1 MQAAQAAGLQSEAL
15 THAGRAWHDEN
26 VQITDQDITARI
38 RTLELAIEAWATAR
52 GLWFDAG
59 FQTFAERVDGEPGLI
74 PVATILYS
82 DGDLLRFITEDIEG
96 IETEFSDVLKQH
108 GFWYENADGVSLH
121 IYPEEEGPLH
131 QPILDYVRWQ
141 WLCGL
146 IQPDIDDVYEEIYAH
161 FAKRPDDLHRLGWR
175 DLEVLIARSLQHQG
189 FQVDLGPGSNDG
201 GVDIRLLQ
209 RDPLGDLLTLVQ
221 VKRYA
226 PHRKIDALAVQA
238 LHGVAEVE
246 KAHQS
251 LFVTTSAYMPAAK
264 RFADRTNGRMQ
275 LATSQEIVRWCSD
288 ATNGVVKDKSKLVA
302 PDQVSKVMDG
312 LSGGADPRILHANV
326 GVTMIMNAYALVLKE
341 TNHAALLVRL
351 PSFAVDNDGY
361 GQIGHD
367 RPLLDPTNLPVLSAE
382 TVWRSKRET
391 GANGRVSYW
400 DGRNLWAPW
409 DGRPQYFNH
418 LD

>member
-1 MQAAQAAGLQSEAL
+1 MQS
-15 THAGRAWHDEN
+15 
-26 VQITDQDITARI
+26 VDQDVSATI
-38 RTLELAIEAWATAR
+38 RALQHAIEAWAVAR
-52 GLWFDAG
+52 GLWLDAG
-59 FQTFAERVDGEPGLI
+59 FQSFAERVDGEPGPT

-82 DGDLLRFITEDIEG
+82 DGDLLRFITEEIEG
-96 IETEFSDVLKQH
+96 AEAEFSDVLKQH

-121 IYPEEEGPLH
+121 VYPEEEGPLH
-131 QPILDYVRWQ
+131 QPIFDYVHWQ

-146 IQPDIDDVYEEIYAH
+146 IKPDIDDVYEEIYAH
-161 FAKRPDDLHRLGWR
+161 FAKRPDDLYRLGWR

-189 FQVDLGPGSNDG
+189 FEVELGPGSNDG

-251 LFVTTSAYMPAAK
+251 LFVTTSAYLPAAK
-264 RFADRTNGRMQ
+264 RFADRTDGRIS
-275 LATSQEIVRWCSD
+275 LATSQDVRRWCAD
-288 ATNGVVKDKSKLVA
+288 ATDGVVKDKSKLVR
-302 PDQVSKVMDG
+302 PDHVSRVLG
-312 LSGGADPRILHANV
+312 SLAGRADPRILHARV
-326 GVTMIMNAYALVLKE
+326 GARTIMNAYALVLKE

-351 PSFAVDNDGY
+351 PNAVVDHDGY

-367 RPLLDPTNLPVLSAE
+367 RPLLDPANPPVLNAE
-382 TVWRSKRET
+382 TVWRSKREVD
-391 GANGRVSYW
+391 AKGRPSFW
-400 DGRNLWAPW
+400 DGHHLWTPW
-409 DGRPQYFNH
+409 SGALQYFNY

>member
-1 MQAAQAAGLQSEAL
+1 MQLTDQIIVQRIEAL
-15 THAGRAWHDEN
+15 E
-26 VQITDQDITARI
+26 Q
-38 RTLELAIEAWATAR
+38 AIETWATQR
-52 GLWFDAG
+52 DLWFDSG
-59 FQTFAERVDGEPGLI
+59 FQSYAHRVDGEPGPT
-74 PVATILYS
+74 PVATILCS
-82 DGDLLRFITEDIEG
+82 DGNLTRFIAEDIEG
-96 IETEFSDVLKQH
+96 IESEFRAVLERH

-121 IYPEEEGPLH
+121 IYPEEDGPLEK
-131 QPILDYVRWQ
+131 PILDYVRWQ

-189 FQVDLGPGSNDG
+189 FQVELGPGSNDG

-246 KAHQS
+246 SAHQS

-264 RFADRTNGRMQ
+264 RFAERTHGRMQ
-275 LATSQEIVRWCSD
+275 LATSADIAQWCND
-288 ATNGVVKDKSKLVA
+288 ATDGVIKDKSKLVD
-302 PDQVSKVMDG
+302 PSHLSKLVG
-312 LSGGADPRILHANV
+312 SLAGKRDPRIVRANV
-326 GVTMIMNAYALVLKE
+326 GVTMDINAFALVLKE
-341 TNHAALLVRL
+341 TRHAALLMRL
-351 PSFAVDNDGY
+351 PSMKVSGDSLIGY
-361 GQIGHD
+361 EV
-367 RPLLDPTNLPVLSAE
+367 PLLDPTMPPILNSE
-382 TVWRSKRET
+382 TVWRAKRKADD
-391 GANGRVSYW
+391 GNVWYW
-400 DGRNLWAPW
+400 DGRHHYSSW
-409 DGRPQYFNH
+409 DGNPQHFNY

>member
-1 MQAAQAAGLQSEAL
+1 
-15 THAGRAWHDEN
+15 
-26 VQITDQDITARI
+26 
-38 RTLELAIEAWATAR
+38 
-52 GLWFDAG
+52 
-59 FQTFAERVDGEPGLI
+59 
-74 PVATILYS
+74 
-82 DGDLLRFITEDIEG
+82 
-96 IETEFSDVLKQH
+96 
-108 GFWYENADGVSLH
+108 
-121 IYPEEEGPLH
+121 
-131 QPILDYVRWQ
+131 
-141 WLCGL
+141 L

-341 TNHAALLVRL
+341 TNHAALLLRL
-351 PSFAVDNDGY
+351 PNFAVDGDGY

-367 RPLLDPTNLPVLSAE
+367 RPLLDPTNLPILSAE
-382 TVWRSKRET
+382 TVWRSKRGT
-391 GANGRVSYW
+391 GTNGRVSYW
-400 DGRNLWAPW
+400 DGRNLWTPW
-409 DGRPQYFNH
+409 DGRSQYFNH